1 VSDPGPAAP
10 GSLPRLR
17 PTSWLRPWLLLRPG
31 LRLAF
36 ILAVSLFALVAG
48 AGSALVEIASTSR
61 LEVEAAVT
69 RAQLAGTLVVSQI
82 GAAVRNAPATAPAD
96 VIRID
101 PRIGSGMLDML
112 QYTPSVI
119 DVMIADTSGVVLRHT
134 DTFREGQIVD
144 IRPVLVPKRGI
155 EALSQF
161 ASILQAQYP
170 YEVRVPF
177 IVGEDEFGTV
187 RVGISPGLLRG
198 ELREVLKSHI
208 LKLAAQVLLASLFGI
223 AVSWIVVLRPLGRIG
238 AGIEHLQRGDFTHR
252 VPIDSPDEL
261 GQLARQ
267 INALSEALKVQREQ
281 FVHQRD
287 EGDNLRRLVDAVD
300 DGLLMIDSERRILM
314 ANRTACALLGADFQH
329 LSGRDLAQAIPS
341 DHPLLE
347 MVDTAFVS
355 PTRLEASP
363 IEFRNGSGARV
374 YLATCQVVG
383 EGDDRR
389 GAMISLRDY
398 GRVQRIQ
405 EMIDHARVLSR
416 LGKMAAGVAHEIRNP
431 LNAMNIH
438 LTLLRGKIPS
448 PPVSA
453 EGEDH
458 LKIVQREIA
467 RLERVVY
474 GFLRL
479 ARLQEL
485 SVKPIPVEP
494 FLREMVELVQS
505 EARMAGLRI
514 EWDLTQGTP
523 DLYGDE
529 ELLRQ
534 AFLNLLKNAIQA
546 SPAGS
551 GPITV
556 SASPDGRQ
564 VRLVVSDQGQGMP
577 PDVIEKAFDLYYTTK
592 KEGSGVGLALVQQTV
607 DMHGGRID
615 IDSAVGVGTTFT
627 IHLPAFTGELLSLPP
642 GGAAPATSRS

>member
-1 VSDPGPAAP
+1 MSDPGPAASGP
-10 GSLPRLR
+10 LPRLR
-17 PTSWLRPWLLLRPG
+17 PTPWLRPWLLLRPG

-48 AGSALVEIASTSR
+48 AGSALVELASTTR
-61 LEVEAAVT
+61 HEVDAAVT

-82 GAAVRNAPATAPAD
+82 GAAVHNAPGTAPAE

-101 PRIGSGMLDML
+101 PRIGSGMLDLL

-134 DTFREGQIVD
+134 DTFREGQIVNV
-144 IRPVLVPKRGI
+144 RPELVPKRD
-155 EALSQF
+155 AASLSQF

-177 IVGEDEFGTV
+177 LIGDDEFGTV

-198 ELREVLKSHI
+198 ELREVLNSHI

-238 AGIEHLQRGDFTHR
+238 AGIEHLQRGDFSHR
-252 VPIDSPDEL
+252 VPIDTPDEL

-267 INALSEALKVQREQ
+267 INALSEALRVQREQ

-300 DGLLMIDSERRILM
+300 DGLLMIDSERRVLM
-314 ANRTACALLGADFQH
+314 ANRTACGVLGADFQH
-329 LSGRDLAQAIPS
+329 LSGKDLAEAVPAG
-341 DHPLLE
+341 HPLIE
-347 MVDTAFVS
+347 IVDAAFRG

-374 YLATCQVVG
+374 FLASCQVVG
-383 EGDDRR
+383 EGENRR

-398 GRVQRIQ
+398 GRVRRIQ
-405 EMIDHARVLSR
+405 EMLDHARVLSR

-438 LTLLRGKIPS
+438 LTLLRGKIPT

-453 EGEDH
+453 DGEDH

-485 SVKPIPVEP
+485 SVRPIPVEP

-514 EWDLTQGTP
+514 AWEMTQGTP

-534 AFLNLLKNAIQA
+534 SFLNLLKNAIQA
-546 SPAGS
+546 SPPGS

-564 VRLVVSDQGQGMP
+564 VRLEVSDQGQGMP

-607 DMHGGRID
+607 EMHGGRID
-615 IDSAVGVGTTFT
+615 IESAVGVGTKFS
-627 IHLPAFTGELLSLPP
+627 IRLPAFSEDHLPMAPEP
-642 GGAAPATSRS
+642 GAVASPD

>member
-1 VSDPGPAAP
+1 MTESGSAAS
-10 GSLPRLR
+10 GSLPKVR
-17 PTSWLRPWLLLRPG
+17 PSSWLRPWLLLRPG

-48 AGSALVEIASTSR
+48 AGSALVEIGSTTR
-61 LEVEAAVT
+61 LEVDAAVA
-69 RAQLAGTLVVSQI
+69 RARLAGTLVVTQI
-82 GAAVRNAPATAPAD
+82 GASVRSAPATVPSD
-96 VIRID
+96 VIQID
-101 PRIGSGMLDML
+101 PRIGQSMLDML
-112 QYTPSVI
+112 QHTPSVI
-119 DVMIADTSGVVLRHT
+119 DIMIADTSGVVLRHT

-144 IRPVLVPKRGI
+144 IRPELVPRRGL
-155 EALSQF
+155 ASLSQF
-161 ASILQAQYP
+161 ASIVQAQYP
-170 YEVRVPF
+170 YEIRVPF
-177 IVGEDEFGTV
+177 GIGPEEFGTV
-187 RVGISPGLLRG
+187 RVGIGPGLLR
-198 ELREVLKSHI
+198 EQLREVSKAHAM
-208 LKLAAQVLLASLFGI
+208 KLGGQVFLASLFGI

-252 VPIDSPDEL
+252 VPIDTPDEL

-267 INALSEALKVQREQ
+267 INALSEALAIQREQ

-300 DGLLMIDSERRILM
+300 DGLLMIDSNRQVLM
-314 ANRTACALLGADFQH
+314 ANRTACTVLDTEFHQLY
-329 LSGRDLAQAIPS
+329 GRDLAESIAAG
-341 DHPLLE
+341 HPLID
-347 MVDTAFVS
+347 MVDTAFAS
-355 PTRLEASP
+355 LTRLEASP
-363 IEFRNGSGARV
+363 LEFRNGGGTRV

-383 EGDDRR
+383 EGEDRR

-416 LGKMAAGVAHEIRNP
+416 LGRMAAGVAHEIRNP

-438 LTLLRGKIPS
+438 LTLLRGKLPS

-453 EGEDH
+453 DGEDH
-458 LKIVQREIA
+458 LKIVQSEIA

-485 SVKPIPVEP
+485 SLKPIPVEP
-494 FLREMVELVQS
+494 FLRDFVELVQS
-505 EARMAGLRI
+505 EARMAGLTIR
-514 EWDLTQGTP
+514 WDMPQGTP

-534 AFLNLLKNAIQA
+534 AFLNLLRNAIQA
-546 SPAGS
+546 SPPGA

-556 SASPDGRQ
+556 SASPDGRL
-564 VRLVVSDQGQGMP
+564 VRLVVSDHGQGMP
-577 PDVIEKAFDLYYTTK
+577 PEVRDKAFDLYFTTK

-607 DMHGGRID
+607 EMHGGRID
-615 IDSAVGVGTTFT
+615 IESTEGQGTSFI
-627 IHLPAFTGELLSLPP
+627 IHLPAFSGD
-642 GGAAPATSRS
+642 